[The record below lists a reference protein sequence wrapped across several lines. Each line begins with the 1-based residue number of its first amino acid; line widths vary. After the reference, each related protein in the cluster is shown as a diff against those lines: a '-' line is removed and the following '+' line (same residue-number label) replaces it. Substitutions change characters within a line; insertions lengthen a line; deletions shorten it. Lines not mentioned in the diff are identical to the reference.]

1 MNALVTRNRELI
13 VEAVL
18 TCEQQMG
25 LRGGETP
32 LAILFFFLREKRD
45 VSRGVFRVF

>member
-1 MNALVTRNRELI
+1 MNALVTRNRE
-13 VEAVL
+13 L

-32 LAILFFFLREKRD
+32 LAILFLFSREKRD
-45 VSRGVFRVF
+45 VSRGAFY